1 MTVSGL
7 EACSLPESDD
17 QNLIDAEEVVGTM
30 ATPQPPTTVYIA
42 GPMFSVGDKSEQSA
56 LAAAL
61 QAAGFVCYVPQN
73 NGIEVAAV
81 MQLLN
86 DPSLQEGTMLEP
98 PVLDRCMA
106 WVTRAVVALDVY
118 QTIEACQCTV
128 LNLDGR
134 VPDEGSLVES
144 ALAWCAG
151 HPVVPYKSSAI
162 TELDGHDNPMIAA
175 LSGWTSVPSDPASVV
190 VAVQAAVST
199 SRSPAPPPPPDVQKL
214 VDLGKVISGIRAQP
228 PLNDTGRKA
237 AKTTLKSLPPDQ
249 MSLLEPDASLQKMCR
264 RVVLAIIEFSKLG
277 PGSEATQKAIFQRE
291 IAALRD
297 WVAQPGIRGVLVRSP
312 LSF

>member
-1 MTVSGL
+1 
-7 EACSLPESDD
+7 
-17 QNLIDAEEVVGTM
+17 M

-61 QAAGFVCYVPQN
+61 QAAGFVCYLPQKD
-73 NGIEVAAV
+73 GIEVAAV
-81 MQLLN
+81 VQLLN

-134 VPDEGSLVES
+134 VPDEGSLVE
-144 ALAWCAG
+144 ATLAWCTG
-151 HPVVPYKSSAI
+151 HPVVPYKTSAI
-162 TELDGHDNPMIAA
+162 TELDGHDNPMIGA
-175 LSGWTSVPSDPASVV
+175 LSGWASVYSDPASVV
-190 VAVQAAVST
+190 TAVQAAVST
-199 SRSPAPPPPPDVQKL
+199 SPSPAAPPPDVQKL
-214 VDLGKVISGIRAQP
+214 VDLGRAISGIRAQA
-228 PLNDTGRKA
+228 PLSDSESKT
-237 AKTTLKSLPPDQ
+237 AKTTLKSLPADQ

-264 RVVLAIIEFSKLG
+264 RIVLAIIEFSK
-277 PGSEATQKAIFQRE
+277 PGNAATQKGILQRE
-291 IAALRD
+291 IAALRA
-297 WVAQPGIRGVLVRSP
+297 WVVQPGIRDVLVHSP
-312 LSF
+312 LGF